1 MIYFHYSLFIW
12 LSVHVCT
19 PAKAAAAQMNDSST
33 TRRVYYSYTVKSA
46 AAMPTNLSTDESFTV
61 LPCLLFVW
69 FASTFD
75 FTKKKRNMLLGLWKS
90 NILPNF

>member
-33 TRRVYYSYTVKSA
+33 TGRVYCSCTVKST
-46 AAMPTNLSTDESFTV
+46 AAMPTNLSTEESFTV

-75 FTKKKRNMLLGLWKS
+75 FTKKKRNMLLGL
-90 NILPNF
+90 